1 MSFSVDTFKAN
12 IQGGLALSNLYSV
25 ELPRLFSRDNPIL
38 TQAGLETADRLNLFC
53 KEVNLPGRQIFT
65 NERQIGMKS
74 VKQAYGYDQD
84 DVSLTFYVPNNHR
97 VKDYF
102 EHWQTIIVNPGV
114 TNSLTFPEEYCYDVT
129 INQYSKSYKFQEGD
143 LNFGI
148 GDILEFGIDLPFD
161 DILNN
166 TAATRRVRLIDAF
179 PTSMAQQQLNSNAG
193 EVMELTVQ
201 LSYKNWRTL

>member
-25 ELPRLFSRDNPIL
+25 ELPRLFSRANPAL
-38 TQAGLETADRLNLFC
+38 TQEGLETADRLNLFC

-84 DVSLTFYVPNNHR
+84 DVTLTFYVPNNHR

-102 EHWQTIIVNPGV
+102 EHWQTIIVNPGE
-114 TNSLTFPEEYCYDVT
+114 NSLVFPQEYCYDVT
-129 INQYSKSYKFQEGD
+129 INQYSKSYKFQSND
-143 LNFGI
+143 LKVGI
-148 GDILEFGIDLPFD
+148 GDIFELSLENPFD

-179 PTSMAQQQLNSNAG
+179 PTSMAAQQLNSNAG